1 MDTQRSCRRWRVPS
15 PPDLDPVPR
24 RLPDPEEYGDR
35 FHDALRK
42 EREELMS
49 LISQLD
55 YSQPEAAGFHQYLRK
70 QCWQNARKT
79 LSRSAKT
86 PEGATTRSKA
96 VPNKNNKSILKGK
109 TSVEDEPEESEDEEP
124 EAAEE
129 ELPTQKDRDP
139 AVKQV
144 PTTAVPR
151 SVQKRVEFEVLPEGG
166 LPMRAKPTKSGM
178 IPFVDIPPMN
188 PALRQ
193 KKPVATNQ
201 SRYLPLIRKDQ
212 RISIALQ

>member
-1 MDTQRSCRRWRVPS
+1 M
-15 PPDLDPVPR
+15 L
-24 RLPDPEEYGDR
+24 
-35 FHDALRK
+35 A
-42 EREELMS
+42 
-49 LISQLD
+49 
-55 YSQPEAAGFHQYLRK
+55 
-70 QCWQNARKT
+70 NARKT

-166 LPMRAKPTKSGM
+166 FANESEAHKVGNDTLRGYTTHEPGFATEETRRDRIRADTCH
-178 IPFVDIPPMN
+178 
-188 PALRQ
+188 
-193 KKPVATNQ
+193 
-201 SRYLPLIRKDQ
+201 
-212 RISIALQ
+212 